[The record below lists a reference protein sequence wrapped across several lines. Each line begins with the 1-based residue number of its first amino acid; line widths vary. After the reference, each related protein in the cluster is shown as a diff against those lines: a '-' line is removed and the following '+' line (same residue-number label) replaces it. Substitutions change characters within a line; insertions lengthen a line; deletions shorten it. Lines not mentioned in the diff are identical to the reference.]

1 MDPRRPNLTLRD
13 FFLHEQRMVAEA
25 QIDSFFKHAIRY
37 LIVLNVILGSF
48 TVFNLYIY
56 PNYIYDDTPK
66 VYRDISTIPTS
77 EV

>member
-56 PNYIYDDTPK
+56 PNYIYDDTPE